1 MKTSISIKDTDKGF
15 NQLKKE
21 LGLIKGSFVTVGIH
35 KEADPYPNG
44 TSVIE
49 VAATNEFGTDKAGKN
64 KNIVIPERSFLR
76 SSFDENLDNVKKL
89 RKENFQK
96 VLTFKMTVK
105 KALDQIGF
113 YFSNLVK
120 NKIEKFTTPPNAP
133 STQAAKA
140 RKKGMAVGGKNK
152 KDITAQ
158 GATVAGY
165 NDPLVDTRHMKNSV
179 TFESHVE

>member
-15 NQLKKE
+15 KQLKKE
-21 LGLIKGSFVTVGIH
+21 LGLIKNCFVTVGIH
-35 KEADPYPNG
+35 KDAEPYPNG
-44 TSVIE
+44 TSVVE

-76 SSFDENLDNVKKL
+76 STFDENLDNVKKL
-89 RKENFQK
+89 RQDNFQK
-96 VLTFKMTVK
+96 IITFQMTVK

-113 YFSNLVK
+113 YFANLVK

-140 RKKGMAVGGKNK
+140 LKKGMAREGKRK

-158 GATVAGY
+158 GMTVAGY

-179 TFESHVE
+179 TFESHLE